1 MVFGNYELDLES
13 AIDRLYVGREDFYEL
28 TEEEQKKEIDKAKNS
43 VQFAALNYLYTGE
56 GIDSVADYI
65 SKSND
70 DLDNKQDIDSTFHKN
85 GKKYIFGTSS
95 AVGVNVVKEEV
106 EINKQFKDV
115 LNNFGYNFI
124 KAINLEFF
132 EGHYASELLMKDWE
146 NGDLNS
152 LEVMY
157 ANDFRLDKFNRGT
170 CINGVTPAR
179 SSLLQLMCEEELD
192 LVDFLGKRGIDHKK
206 FTGFRDEEK
215 IHFRFL
221 VLQDSFCGHPQDI
234 IFPYFI
240 GIGNN
245 YPFTRALQEKS
256 NGDNRFYR
264 EKFDDAT
271 MEYTLQSFEH
281 KDGKWKNNIKT
292 YDSKKSTQLL
302 ENKLIHRGLDQGRI
316 FDLIDKKQKEYG
328 NYFTDVFDID
338 RLMKDFSEKKGVEF
352 SKDEK
357 NLNHRLMLNPETR
370 LRSAAVVAKAYL
382 KELIYAG
389 D

>member
-1 MVFGNYELDLES
+1 
-13 AIDRLYVGREDFYEL
+13 IDRLYVGREDFYEL
-28 TEEEQKKEIDKAKNS
+28 TEKGQKQNIDKAKNS
-43 VQFAALNYLYTGE
+43 IQFAALNYMYTGE

-179 SSLLQLMCEEELD
+179 SSLLQLMCEEELE
-192 LVDFLGKRGIDHKK
+192 LVDFLGKRGIDPKK
-206 FTGFRDEEK
+206 FTGFNDEEK

-221 VLQDSFCGHPQDI
+221 VLNDKYC
-234 IFPYFI
+234 
-240 GIGNN
+240 GNN
-245 YPFTRALQEKS
+245 Q
-256 NGDNRFYR
+256 
-264 EKFDDAT
+264 
-271 MEYTLQSFEH
+271 
-281 KDGKWKNNIKT
+281 
-292 YDSKKSTQLL
+292 
-302 ENKLIHRGLDQGRI
+302 
-316 FDLIDKKQKEYG
+316 
-328 NYFTDVFDID
+328 
-338 RLMKDFSEKKGVEF
+338 
-352 SKDEK
+352 
-357 NLNHRLMLNPETR
+357 
-370 LRSAAVVAKAYL
+370 
-382 KELIYAG
+382 
-389 D
+389 